1 MHLARANYR
10 LAKKLSENISF
21 KIVTKKMKL
30 AILVEVN
37 LKRHL
42 VQIPKRQS
50 HNETERMIPS
60 NCLMEDIMSEEKGQ

>member
-1 MHLARANYR
+1 
-10 LAKKLSENISF
+10 
-21 KIVTKKMKL
+21 MKL
-30 AILVEVN
+30 TILVEVN
-37 LKRHL
+37 LKRYL